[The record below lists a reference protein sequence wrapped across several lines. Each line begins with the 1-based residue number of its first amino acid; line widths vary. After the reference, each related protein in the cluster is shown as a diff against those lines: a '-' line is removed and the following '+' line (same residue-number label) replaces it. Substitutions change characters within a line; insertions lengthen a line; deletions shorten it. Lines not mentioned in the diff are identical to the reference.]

1 MRWGRRGAGQACFF
15 LLMLRSSEG
24 GVFGSSPAHFAR
36 LCKRLRRIY
45 HARGLKSQDRVTDA
59 RSTRWTLPVPVMLCS
74 CTAVSIVNS
83 AVFGR

>member
-1 MRWGRRGAGQACFF
+1 MGATGGWASLF

-59 RSTRWTLPVPVMLCS
+59 RSTRWTLPVPVMLFVQCEALRLYRS
-74 CTAVSIVNS
+74 
-83 AVFGR
+83 